1 MQNISLE
8 IGDVIEVATERLAY
22 GGDAVARHNEL
33 AIFIAFAAPGERLR
47 VRIVERRKNFARA
60 VIEEILEPSDARRAA
75 PCQHFGDCGGCQLQH
90 IAYEAQLE
98 AKAGF
103 VRDALKRVGKI
114 EWPQKIEVR
123 HAAEFGY
130 RSRAQIKIERFN
142 PQNLASRRV
151 GFNRIGSH
159 AICDVSS
166 CPVLVPELEANLP
179 LLRSFVNQSKQSER
193 NDFTDVEM
201 AAGENAIAFEP
212 RLAGLPGG
220 DLERRVRGAVYSFS
234 PSTFFQVNSLLLET
248 LIDEAVAEYSGA
260 VAIDLYA
267 GVGLFTI
274 QLARRFGNVIGV
286 ESGNQAARFARE
298 NISANNLMNVEFYN
312 ARVER
317 WLDDFVAPSP
327 DLILLDPPRAGAA
340 EAVARIAELKPQH
353 ISYVS
358 CDPTTLA
365 RDLRKLLDSGFQ
377 LERVTAIDLF
387 PQTYHIETVALL
399 KKQ

>member
-1 MQNISLE
+1 MQNNSLE

-22 GGDAVARHNEL
+22 GGDAIARHNGL
-33 AIFIAFAAPGERLR
+33 AIFIAFAAPDERLR

-60 VIEEILEPSDARRAA
+60 VIEEILEPSRARRAA
-75 PCQHFGDCGGCQLQH
+75 PCPHFGDCGGCQLQH
-90 IAYEAQLE
+90 ITYEAQLE

-114 EWPQKIEVR
+114 EWPHKIEVR
-123 HAAEFGY
+123 HAEEFGY
-130 RSRAQIKIERFN
+130 RSRAQVKIEHFN
-142 PQNLASRRV
+142 PQNLAGRRI
-151 GFNRIGSH
+151 GFNRTGSH
-159 AICDVSS
+159 AICDVTT
-166 CPVLVPELEANLP
+166 CPVLAPELEANFQA
-179 LLRSFVNQSKQSER
+179 LRSFINQSKQSER

-201 AAGENAIAFEP
+201 AAGDLSVAFEP
-212 RLAGLPGG
+212 PLAGLPGG
-220 DLERRVRGAVYSFS
+220 DLEKRVQGAIYRFS

-274 QLARRFGNVIGV
+274 QLARRFGKVIGV
-286 ESGNQAARFARE
+286 ESDRRAARFARE
-298 NISANNLMNVEFYN
+298 NIATNNLMNVKFYN
-312 ARVER
+312 ARVED
-317 WLDDFVAPSP
+317 WLNDFVAPSP

-340 EAVARIAELKPQH
+340 EAVARIAELKPRH

-365 RDLRKLLDSGFQ
+365 RDLRKLLDTGFE
-377 LERVTAIDLF
+377 LERITALDLF
-387 PQTYHIETVALL
+387 PQTYHVETVARL
-399 KKQ
+399 KRR